1 MTALNDQSI
10 RKFNPGL
17 FQPDKELIEQF
28 VVRNRELE
36 MVLDVLHGN
45 LDSQSCQ
52 HVLVIARRGM
62 GKTML
67 LARIAAELRSCN
79 GPFRHLLPVRFMEES
94 HEVYS
99 VADFWLEAL
108 FHLEREIAADDPEFS
123 QELRKTRADLKSRWR
138 EREIAARARAAVIE
152 AAEYLDRRLVLMVEN
167 FQSLCRSVDQD
178 FSWGLRKALQTEP
191 RIMLLATATRRI
203 EALEDARH
211 PFFEL
216 FRDFKLNPLDKEECQ
231 RLWRSISEDGK
242 SDEEIRALH
251 ILTGGSPRLL
261 VIVAGFARHRS
272 LRRLLEELVTLID
285 EHTEYFRGHLEDL
298 PTKERRVYLAV
309 ADLWRP
315 APAGDIAARAD
326 MDIRVVS
333 AMLGRLVHRG
343 AVSVE
348 AEGRTRTYATAER
361 LYCIYYK
368 LRRERDTASAVQNLI
383 YFMAA
388 FYGRD
393 EFAEMPGVLRAEAM
407 QHEIIRGGIE
417 RALKEASCI
426 HEMFS
431 GQEFPNS
438 VLSPDIAKTGGIDA
452 EVLMSEAQAHEGR
465 REFKAAI
472 AKYDQVI
479 ECFGDHGA
487 PEIQRLIFVAM
498 LKKVIAQDWLG
509 DAAAIISSCDQLIE
523 RFGGGDDPETRLHI
537 ALVMVI
543 KGSLQATLGDF
554 EAAFSTYDQVVKL
567 FGDDDTEIIQTIV
580 VLTMYQKGMAQ
591 IKFGRSEDA
600 LEAFRLA
607 CRAAVP
613 RNRATMDSMI
623 ETVQALIAGGISE
636 RRLIE
641 LLTEDDHTA
650 DALEPLV
657 VALRQRAGESVR
669 APGEVLEIAADIHK
683 RMAAHAPSV
692 PKQRLVSS

>member
-1 MTALNDQSI
+1 MTALNGQSI

-17 FQPDKELIEQF
+17 FQSDKELIEQF

-36 MVLDVLHGN
+36 MVLDVLQGN
-45 LDSQSCQ
+45 LDSPSCQ

-67 LARIAAELRSCN
+67 LARIAAELRARN
-79 GPFRHLLPVRFMEES
+79 GSFRRLLPVRFMEES

-99 VADFWLEAL
+99 VGDFWLETL
-108 FHLEREIAADDPEFS
+108 FHLEREIADDEPEFS
-123 QELRKTRADLKSRWR
+123 RELRITRADLKTRWR
-138 EREIAARARAAVIE
+138 ERDMAVRARAAVIE

-178 FSWGLRKALQTEP
+178 FGWGLRQALQTEP
-191 RIMLLATATRRI
+191 RIMLLATATSRF
-203 EALEDARH
+203 EALDDARQ

-216 FRDFKLNPLDKEECQ
+216 FRDFILNPLNMTECK

-261 VIVAGFARHRS
+261 VIIAGFARHRS
-272 LRRLLEELVTLID
+272 LQRLLEELVTLID

-315 APAGDIAARAD
+315 VPASEIAARAD

-348 AEGRTRTYATAER
+348 AEGRTRAYATAER

-368 LRRERDTASAVQNLI
+368 LRRERDAAAVVQNLI
-383 YFMAA
+383 HFMAA

-393 EFAEMPGVLRAEAM
+393 EFAEMSGIFRAEAM
-407 QHEIIRGGIE
+407 QHEIFRVGGE
-417 RALKEASCI
+417 RATKELSCI

-431 GQEFPNS
+431 GQELPDS
-438 VLSPDIAKTGGIDA
+438 VRSTDIPKTDGIGA
-452 EVLMSEAQAHEGR
+452 EVLLSEAEAHERR
-465 REFKAAI
+465 REFKEAI

-479 ECFGDHGA
+479 ECFGDRGG
-487 PEIQRLIFVAM
+487 PEITRLIIVAM
-498 LKKVIAQDWLG
+498 LKKGIAQDRMG
-509 DAAAIISSCDQLIE
+509 DAAAVISSYDQLIE
-523 RFGGGDDPETRLHI
+523 RFGDDDDPRTRLQV
-537 ALVMVI
+537 ALAMAN
-543 KGSLQATLGDF
+543 KGHQQAKLGDF
-554 EAAFSTYDQVVKL
+554 EAAFSTYDQVVEC
-567 FGDDDTEIIQTIV
+567 FGDDDTQKIRTIV
-580 VLTMYQKGMAQ
+580 ILIMYRKVMAQ

-607 CRAAVP
+607 CLAAVP

-623 ETVQALIAGGISE
+623 ETVRALIADGISE

-641 LLTEDDHTA
+641 LLMEDDRTA
-650 DALEPLV
+650 DALEPLI
-657 VALRQRAGESVR
+657 VALRQRADERVR
-669 APGEVLEIAADIHK
+669 APAEVLEIAADIHE
-683 RMAAHAPSV
+683 RMAAHAPFA
-692 PKQRLVSS
+692 PKRQLVSG

>member
-1 MTALNDQSI
+1 
-10 RKFNPGL
+10 
-17 FQPDKELIEQF
+17 
-28 VVRNRELE
+28 
-36 MVLDVLHGN
+36 
-45 LDSQSCQ
+45 
-52 HVLVIARRGM
+52 
-62 GKTML
+62 
-67 LARIAAELRSCN
+67 
-79 GPFRHLLPVRFMEES
+79 MEES
-94 HEVYS
+94 HEIYS

-108 FHLEREIAADDPEFS
+108 FHLEREITDDDPEFS
-123 QELRKTRADLKSRWR
+123 QELRKTHADLKSRWR
-138 EREIAARARAAVIE
+138 EREIAARVRAAVIE

-167 FQSLCRSVDQD
+167 FQSLCSSVDQD
-178 FSWGLRKALQTEP
+178 FGWGLRKALQTEP

-216 FRDFKLNPLDKEECQ
+216 FRDFKQNPLDRGECQ

-261 VIVAGFARHRS
+261 AIVAGFARHRS
-272 LRRLLEELVTLID
+272 LRHLLEELVTLID

-315 APAGDIAARAD
+315 VPAGDIAARAD

-361 LYCIYYK
+361 LYRIYYK
-368 LRRERDTASAVQNLI
+368 LRRETASAVQNLI

-393 EFAEMPGVLRAEAM
+393 EFAEKPGILRAEAM
-407 QHEIIRGGIE
+407 QHEIIRGGVE

-431 GQEFPNS
+431 GQELPNS

-452 EVLMSEAQAHEGR
+452 EVLISEAQAHEGR

-479 ECFGDHGA
+479 EFFGDHGI
-487 PEIQRLIFVAM
+487 PEIQRLISTAM

-509 DAAAIISSCDQLIE
+509 DAAAVISSCDQLIE
-523 RFGGGDDPETRLHI
+523 RFGGVDDPETRLRV
-537 ALVMVI
+537 AAAMLF
-543 KGSLQATLGDF
+543 KGLQQAELRDF
-554 EAAFSTYDQVVKL
+554 EAAFSTYDQVVKR
-567 FGDDDTEIIQTIV
+567 FGDDDTPETRLLVASAMVI
-580 VLTMYQKGMAQ
+580 KG
-591 IKFGRSEDA
+591 I
-600 LEAFRLA
+600 L
-607 CRAAVP
+607 
-613 RNRATMDSMI
+613 
-623 ETVQALIAGGISE
+623 
-636 RRLIE
+636 
-641 LLTEDDHTA
+641 
-650 DALEPLV
+650 
-657 VALRQRAGESVR
+657 
-669 APGEVLEIAADIHK
+669 
-683 RMAAHAPSV
+683 
-692 PKQRLVSS
+692 